1 VTALC
6 SRLLFSRDIQFV
18 QLADILGMKI
28 TKEQAVNTIKEID
41 IDESGS
47 FSLTKQIISYST
59 YSKILS
65 INGLSIKST
74 RTARRFFLGQLRTHV
89 ILTSSLGTVDFDEF
103 WDWWTSPSAKDTA
116 AATLANELRG
126 RMLKFK
132 TTSILADT
140 FGPMFGIVLPAD
152 FSAKQLLK
160 SSFKSLSHTTTGT
173 PLESKKKKRIR
184 QVFEQ
189 FDKDGNGHIDH
200 DEFNELCAKLGENMS
215 QEEIDRTLDQID
227 ADRNGTIEFEEFCMF
242 ANHDTTS

>member
-74 RTARRFFLGQLRTHV
+74 RTARRFFFFGS
-89 ILTSSLGTVDFDEF
+89 TSDSCDSYFF
-103 WDWWTSPSAKDTA
+103 
-116 AATLANELRG
+116 
-126 RMLKFK
+126 
-132 TTSILADT
+132 
-140 FGPMFGIVLPAD
+140 
-152 FSAKQLLK
+152 
-160 SSFKSLSHTTTGT
+160 
-173 PLESKKKKRIR
+173 IR
-184 QVFEQ
+184 
-189 FDKDGNGHIDH
+189 N
-200 DEFNELCAKLGENMS
+200 
-215 QEEIDRTLDQID
+215 R
-227 ADRNGTIEFEEFCMF
+227 
-242 ANHDTTS
+242 